1 MVFAVPSAQAEPQRQ
16 PKRKAL
22 RGKRWAVTYPIEVPA
37 RRADSQM
44 KLSDAKV
51 IEFLSRSPLKSFAA
65 MLDALHYLDGVSIPC
80 DVEFELFNRAIGN
93 NAEGQPNVS
102 VPRIRGIPA
111 NLLLA
116 FAEHA
121 HCSHVVRKRPAVLSK
136 EPEEL
141 KLLYELT
148 PSGRYVLKIL
158 EALTDASSLPPSQ

>member
-1 MVFAVPSAQAEPQRQ
+1 
-16 PKRKAL
+16 
-22 RGKRWAVTYPIEVPA
+22 
-37 RRADSQM
+37 
-44 KLSDAKV
+44 
-51 IEFLSRSPLKSFAA
+51 

-80 DVEFELFNRAIGN
+80 DVEFELFNRPIGN
-93 NAEGQPNVS
+93 NAAGQPKVS

-121 HCSHVVRKRPAVLSK
+121 HSSNVVRKRPPAVLGK

-158 EALTDASSLPPSQ
+158 EALTDATSLPLSQ

>member
-1 MVFAVPSAQAEPQRQ
+1 
-16 PKRKAL
+16 
-22 RGKRWAVTYPIEVPA
+22 
-37 RRADSQM
+37 M
-44 KLSDAKV
+44 KLSDET
-51 IEFLSRSPLKSFAA
+51 IINFLSRSPLKSFAA

-93 NAEGQPNVS
+93 NAEGHPKVS

-121 HCSHVVRKRPAVLSK
+121 HCSNVVRKRPPAVLSK

-148 PSGRYVLKIL
+148 PSGRYVVKIL
-158 EALTDASSLPPSQ
+158 AVLTDTTSLPMSQ

>member
-1 MVFAVPSAQAEPQRQ
+1 
-16 PKRKAL
+16 
-22 RGKRWAVTYPIEVPA
+22 
-37 RRADSQM
+37 M
-44 KLSDAKV
+44 KLSDET
-51 IEFLSRSPLKSFAA
+51 IINFLSRSPLKSFAA

-121 HCSHVVRKRPAVLSK
+121 HSSNVVRKRPPAVLGK

-158 EALTDASSLPPSQ
+158 EALTDATSLPLSQ